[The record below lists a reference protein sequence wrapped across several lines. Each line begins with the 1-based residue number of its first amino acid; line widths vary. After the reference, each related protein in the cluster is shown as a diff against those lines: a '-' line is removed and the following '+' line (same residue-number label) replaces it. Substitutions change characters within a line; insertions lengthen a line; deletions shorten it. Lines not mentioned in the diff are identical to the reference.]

1 MRWIPDRREKFQ
13 QRPQQM
19 LQPQAPLRLGPLLH
33 EKVHGA
39 STRVLISPHRV
50 GNSRSPAPRVRH
62 LSLLP
67 PDWPH
72 GERWR
77 RPAVIGGKFTALG
90 WTVEKVSRPPAGVGA
105 GTGAGPRRA
114 GLAGQT
120 ARPERDSA
128 PDTMRRPGTSG
139 RRPLLLVLLLPLFAA
154 AASAAS
160 PSPSLTQVV
169 EVAGVPSRLASVA
182 ACRCCPGQTSRRSRC
197 IQASCRVRNCQPR
210 KCAGSQQCLNPLP
223 AVPSPSPSV
232 RKRQVSLNWQPL
244 TLQEARALL
253 KRRRPR
259 GPGGRGLLRRRPPQ
273 RAPAG
278 KAPGQ
283 KRINF
288 SCLPKCGPHYS

>member
-1 MRWIPDRREKFQ
+1 
-13 QRPQQM
+13 
-19 LQPQAPLRLGPLLH
+19 
-33 EKVHGA
+33 
-39 STRVLISPHRV
+39 
-50 GNSRSPAPRVRH
+50 
-62 LSLLP
+62 
-67 PDWPH
+67 
-72 GERWR
+72 
-77 RPAVIGGKFTALG
+77 
-90 WTVEKVSRPPAGVGA
+90 
-105 GTGAGPRRA
+105 
-114 GLAGQT
+114 
-120 ARPERDSA
+120 
-128 PDTMRRPGTSG
+128 MRRPGTSG

-169 EVAGVPSRLASVA
+169 EVAGVPSRLASIA

-210 KCAGSQQCLNPLP
+210 KCAGPQQCLNPVP

-278 KAPGQ
+278 KAPG
-283 KRINF
+283 KHIRLSSAWGEGGSGPDKAVWF
-288 SCLPKCGPHYS
+288 PRSSRRLPPAPVVAQPPPPG